1 MSLVANP
8 IDLTRYEEMLGY
20 FGERASLYH
29 GMAWLESLRQGFG
42 VAVWGLLVESPS
54 GEPLALMPVIEVCKG
69 PFRLRGSPLR
79 GVYTEFAG
87 PLFSPIIAES
97 MLGDVLSALHGGMR
111 GGRVIYLEWGL
122 AGETTSGAEASV
134 LRGLGY
140 AYVPHATLVVDLEQ
154 GKERVWAAFE
164 SRARNMVRKAQKRG
178 VCVRPFVPGSKDVL
192 SYYSMLVETFR
203 CQGKE
208 APHPLSFFQAMCRL
222 LTADGE
228 LRLYLAEYEGRVVA
242 GAIFLHDR
250 HRMVYLSGTSNEE
263 GAELA
268 ANSLVQWVAIQEAV
282 ETGIR
287 LYDLGG
293 VGNER
298 IDRFKA
304 SFGGQQFIHHRWV
317 YRSWP
322 VKLAESAYI
331 WLLGKGWGRLHG

>member
-1 MSLVANP
+1 MVAYP
-8 IDLTRYEEMLGY
+8 IDLTQYEKMLCH
-20 FGERASLYH
+20 FSENASIYH
-29 GMAWLESLRQGFG
+29 GTPWLESVRQGFG
-42 VAVWGLLVESPS
+42 VAVWGLIVESPS
-54 GEPLALMPVIEVCKG
+54 GVPLALMPVIEMGKG

-87 PLFSPIIAES
+87 PLFSPTIAES

-111 GGRVIYLEWGL
+111 GRRVIYLEWGL
-122 AGETTSGAEASV
+122 TGETTPGVEASV
-134 LRGLGY
+134 LSGLGY
-140 AYVPHATLVVDLEQ
+140 AYAPRATLVVDLEQ

-178 VCVRPFVPGSKDVL
+178 VCVRPFVPGSEDLL
-192 SYYSMLVETFR
+192 SYYSMLEETFR
-203 CQGKE
+203 CQGIE
-208 APHPLSFFQAMCRL
+208 PPHPLSFFQAMCRFL
-222 LTADGE
+222 MADSE
-228 LRLYLAEYEGRVVA
+228 FRFYLAEKEGRVVA

-250 HRMVYLSGTSNEE
+250 HRMVYLSGASNEE
-263 GAELA
+263 GAEMA

-317 YRSWP
+317 HRSWP
-322 VKLAESAYI
+322 VKFAESVYM
-331 WLLGKGWGRLHG
+331 WLAGKGWGSLHG